1 MDTVNF
7 ILNKADAGNIDL
19 LAEVPVHLTSHSQH
33 DYGKGLVV
41 GGNLANLN
49 VSVNENRVMV
59 SNSLTKYYLGNN
71 LQTMSRCDIQKAIE
85 KMSDEL
91 HLPMGKAKVSKFD
104 FAKNIPVLH
113 SVPLYFNYLGTNA
126 RFERFQSKAGL
137 NYMVTNRQ
145 LVFYD
150 KIAEMKSKREPI
162 QELYQNRNMLRIES
176 RYKKGVAQYFNR
188 PILTANDLYN
198 EQFYMAVND
207 DWYKNYCRI
216 QKLQNFKIDMSTI
229 TTKEQF
235 KNMGV
240 LALVQMQG
248 GEMSALQN
256 IVERCKKGELT
267 KKQAHDQRQLVKD
280 CCKLKIQTC
289 QSELIVEL
297 DRKVKES
304 VRYYR

>member
-1 MDTVNF
+1 MDSITL

-19 LAEVPVHLTSHSQH
+19 LAEVPVNLASHSQH
-33 DYGKGLVV
+33 DYGTGLIV
-41 GGNLANLN
+41 GGKLANLN
-49 VSVNENRVMV
+49 VSVNESRVKV

-71 LQTMSRCDIQKAIE
+71 LQTMRRCDIQRAIE

-91 HLPMGKAKVSKFD
+91 HLPMSKAIVSKFD
-104 FAKNIPVLH
+104 FAKNISVIH
-113 SVPLYFNYLGTNA
+113 DVPLYFNYLGTNA

-137 NYMVTNRQ
+137 NYKVTDRQ

-150 KIAEMKSKREPI
+150 KIAEMKRNREPM

-176 RYKKGVAQYFNR
+176 RYERQVAKYFNR
-188 PILTANDLYN
+188 PIITANDLYD
-198 EQFYMAVND
+198 EQFYMQVNF

-216 QKLQNFKIDMSTI
+216 QKLKTFKIDMSTI

-256 IVERCKKGELT
+256 IDERFKKRELT

-280 CCKLKIQTC
+280 CCKQKIQTC

-304 VRYYR
+304 VKYHR